1 METFFYIS
9 QKIMNPNIEPYT
21 YTTDFLKNVDYM
33 SILRNNSI
41 ENKDPSKDYSLQNF
55 FYQYVIFKSRKI
67 GKFVLL
73 KSIIENMFCSE
84 EFKKK
89 IINLFCSIQKINN
102 GFSRLAYIYKNKK
115 APIKINTDM
124 FLNPIKKTDKNVI
137 CIFDSK
143 NSCKYLFTINDLM
156 QIIKKSLTH
165 SPNFF
170 SDPSECKNPYT
181 NVPFNKSTLYNIY
194 FFIKYKNYIIPE
206 LIQNFFIAN
215 FNLENFRKDNLYI
228 IREYAIKDYVD
239 NLEHGEAED
248 YIYAM
253 IKTYYRKKISI
264 SNDFPKNRLYEIM
277 KPYLHYYFIATYSL
291 CFEKRHEYFHKLS
304 HKIRRF
310 FKFNPKFGRKFIKFE
325 KCVPP
330 GTIENPFKKT
340 TRKKKIIVFNDAHVN
355 FHEKESDTFLTSHVK
370 NETDYND
377 ERDDEDDD
385 IIYNN
390 DLENDN
396 DDESTTETPVLEN
409 DYDDDDDDDNETFP
423 NINLQSDIENE
434 DEETD
439 EDLINRRQRVI
450 DHIINSR
457 TEMTASNEEDYEE
470 NENDSVS

>member
-1 METFFYIS
+1 
-9 QKIMNPNIEPYT
+9 MNPNIEPYI

-41 ENKDPSKDYSLQNF
+41 ENQDPNKDYSLQNF
-55 FYQYVIFKSRKI
+55 FYQFVIFKSRKI
-67 GKFVLL
+67 GKFELL
-73 KSIIENMFCSE
+73 KSIVENIFCSE
-84 EFKKK
+84 EFKEK
-89 IINLFCSIQKINN
+89 IINLFCSTQKINN

-115 APIKINTDM
+115 APIKITTDM

-194 FFIKYKNYIIPE
+194 FFIKYKNYITPE
-206 LIQNFFIAN
+206 LIQNFFNAN

-239 NLEHGEAED
+239 NLEHSEAEN
-248 YIYAM
+248 YIYTM
-253 IKTYYRKKISI
+253 IKTYYRKKINI

-310 FKFNPKFGRKFIKFE
+310 FKFNPKFGRKFIKLE
-325 KCVPP
+325 KYVPP
-330 GTIENPFKKT
+330 GVIDNPFNKNAC
-340 TRKKKIIVFNDAHVN
+340 KKKVIVFNDAHVN
-355 FHEKESDTFLTSHVK
+355 FYEKESDTFLTSHVK
-370 NETDYND
+370 NETDFND
-377 ERDDEDDD
+377 ERDDDDND
-385 IIYNN
+385 I
-390 DLENDN
+390 ENDN
-396 DDESTTETPVLEN
+396 YSEQLLGN
-409 DYDDDDDDDNETFP
+409 NYDYDDDDDDDNDDNDDNDDDNDDNDNDNDDNDDNDNETFP
-423 NINLQSDIENE
+423 NFNLQSDIETE
-434 DEETD
+434 DEEID
-439 EDLINRRQRVI
+439 EDLINRTQRVI
-450 DHIINSR
+450 DRII
-457 TEMTASNEEDYEE
+457 TATNQEDDEE